1 MSRLQQLLAGSPY
14 QQYLYGYPH
23 KTAYRRLEQP
33 RPLGQVWSGEDKAA
47 LFLYVHVPFCEMRCG
62 FCNLF
67 TAAGPTADGVT
78 RYLDTLEREVRA
90 VKAALGPAG
99 FARAAVGGGTPSF
112 LEPRQL
118 HRVFDL
124 MGDVL
129 GAPLGKI
136 PISVELSP
144 ETTTAE
150 KVRVL
155 RERGADRVSIG
166 IQSFLDAEVA
176 AVKRPQQRA
185 DVERALDLLR
195 AEPFGTLN
203 LDFIYG
209 IEGQTIGSFLQSL
222 QRSQRWRPEELYL
235 YPLYVRPL
243 TYLGKAA
250 RAWDDLRLS
259 LYRAGRDWL
268 KSNGYRQISMRMFRR
283 VDAPFAAAPVYRC
296 QEDGMVG
303 VGVGAR
309 SYTRGLHYSSEF
321 AVGSRAVRGM
331 IDSYC
336 ERPAESFTA
345 AHHGFALSAAEQ
357 QRRCAI
363 LSLLSEEG
371 LSRATF
377 LARFGVPA
385 DQALPQLAELIAH
398 GLGREEGGVLRLTE
412 AGLERSDVIGPW
424 LHSDAVDAAMRQ
436 WEEQ

>member
-1 MSRLQQLLAGSPY
+1 MTKLRTMLEGSPY

-23 KTAYRRLEQP
+23 KTAYRP
-33 RPLGQVWSGEDKAA
+33 FSRPLPLRDVWSGEDTRA

-67 TAAGPTADGVT
+67 TAAGPTADVVT
-78 RYLDTLEREVRA
+78 HYLDALEREVRA
-90 VKAALGPAG
+90 VKDALGTPG
-99 FARAAVGGGTPSF
+99 FARAAIGGGTPSF
-112 LEPRQL
+112 LEPAEL

-124 MGDVL
+124 MGPVL

-136 PISVELSP
+136 PMSIELSP

-166 IQSFLDAEVA
+166 VQSFLEKEVA
-176 AVKRPQQRA
+176 AVKRPQKVS

-195 AEPFGTLN
+195 AEGFGTLN

-209 IEGQTIGSFLQSL
+209 IEGQTVGSFIESL
-222 QRSQRWRPEELYL
+222 QMSQRWKPEEIYL

-268 KSNGYRQISMRMFRR
+268 KSNGYRQVSMRMFRR
-283 VDAPFAAAPVYRC
+283 VDSPFAAAPVYRC
-296 QEDGMVG
+296 QEDGMIG

-309 SYTRGLHYSSEF
+309 SYTKSLHYSSEF
-321 AVGSRAVRGM
+321 AVASRAVRGI
-331 IDSYC
+331 IDSYSA
-336 ERPAESFTA
+336 RPAESFAA
-345 AHHGFALSAAEQ
+345 AHHGFALSALEQ
-357 QRRCAI
+357 QRRHAI

-371 LSRATF
+371 MPRAAF
-377 LARFGVPA
+377 
-385 DQALPQLAELIAH
+385 DALPQLGELIA
-398 GLGREEGGVLRLTE
+398 LGFADERDGAIRLTD
-412 AGLERSDVIGPW
+412 AGVERSDVIGPW
-424 LHSDAVDAAMRQ
+424 LHSDDVDALMHQ
-436 WEEQ
+436 WETQ

>member
-1 MSRLQQLLAGSPY
+1 MTRLRTMLEGSPY

-23 KTAYRRLEQP
+23 KTAYRAFETP
-33 RPLGQVWSGEDKAA
+33 RPLEQVWSGEDTRA

-67 TAAGPTADGVT
+67 TAAGPTADVVT
-78 RYLDTLEREVRA
+78 HYLDTLEREVRA
-90 VKAALGPAG
+90 VKAALGSAG

-112 LEPRQL
+112 LEPREL

-124 MGDVL
+124 MGKVL
-129 GAPLGKI
+129 EAPLGRI
-136 PISVELSP
+136 PMSIELSP

-166 IQSFLDAEVA
+166 IQSFLETEVA
-176 AVKRPQQRA
+176 AVKRPQKRV

-195 AEPFGTLN
+195 AEKFATLN

-209 IEGQTIGSFLQSL
+209 IEGQTIGSFLESL
-222 QRSQRWRPEELYL
+222 QMSQQWRPEEIYL

-250 RAWDDLRLS
+250 REWDDLRLS

-283 VDAPFAAAPVYRC
+283 VDSPFAEAPVYRC
-296 QEDGMVG
+296 QEDGMIG

-309 SYTRGLHYSSEF
+309 SYTRRVHYSSEF
-321 AVGSRAVRGM
+321 AVASRAVRGI
-331 IDSYC
+331 IDSYSA
-336 ERPAESFTA
+336 RPAESFTA
-345 AHHGFALSAAEQ
+345 AHHGFELSAAEQ
-357 QRRCAI
+357 QRRYAI

-371 LSRATF
+371 FSRKVF
-377 LARFGVPA
+377 LDRFGVA
-385 DQALPQLAELIAH
+385 SSEALPQLAELIEQGFGA
-398 GLGREEGGVLRLTE
+398 EEGGTLRLTD
-412 AGLERSDVIGPW
+412 AGIERSDVIGPW
-424 LHSDAVDAAMRQ
+424 LHSDAVDEAMRQ
-436 WEEQ
+436 WEKQ